1 MDSDHFGVT
10 LKMSVENFLGTR
22 LRKNLPEL
30 PNLTGLK
37 LREAAG
43 AISKLTLGSMRRKP
57 SGRTGSRFA
66 LPFAQNAAPR
76 GLPGCGVHA
85 IVSNSLM
92 TTGTNVEKP
101 LRLALVGMSGTGKT
115 FWTKKLADSGVPA
128 ISCDDCIEQ
137 KLAPRLAAGGYA
149 GINGVAA
156 WMGWP
161 DSTTYAERESEYLTE
176 EIHAL
181 DEILNELEK
190 HPEQSLA
197 LDTTGSVIY
206 AGNNLLMR
214 LRRQMKIVYL
224 AASAQEQQLLIERY
238 LSDPKPVLWRGA
250 FQPKANE
257 TPRETVARCYPLL
270 IAARR
275 QSYQAL
281 AHCTLQ
287 VASLRDGSL
296 GAAAFLEMVRVRAG
310 GTR

>member
-1 MDSDHFGVT
+1 
-10 LKMSVENFLGTR
+10 MSVENFLGTR

-43 AISKLTLGSMRRKP
+43 AISKLTLGLKRRKP

-66 LPFAQNAAPR
+66 LPFAQIVAAR
-76 GLPGCGVHA
+76 GLPGGGVHA
-85 IVSNSLM
+85 IVSNSIM
-92 TTGTNVEKP
+92 TLATNVEKS

-115 FWTKKLADSGVPA
+115 FWTKKLAGSGVSA
-128 ISCDDCIEQ
+128 ISCDDRIEQ
-137 KLAPRLAAGGYA
+137 KLLPRLTAGGYA

-161 DSTTYAERESEYLTE
+161 DSATYAERESEYLTE

-190 HPEQSLA
+190 HPQQSLV

-224 AASAQEQQLLIERY
+224 ATSAPEQQLLIERY

-250 FQPKANE
+250 FQPKGNE
-257 TPRETVARCYPLL
+257 APRETVARCYPSL
-270 IAARR
+270 ISARR
-275 QSYQAL
+275 QSYEAL

-296 GAAAFLEMVRVRAG
+296 DAAAFLEMIRARTG
-310 GTR
+310 GGR